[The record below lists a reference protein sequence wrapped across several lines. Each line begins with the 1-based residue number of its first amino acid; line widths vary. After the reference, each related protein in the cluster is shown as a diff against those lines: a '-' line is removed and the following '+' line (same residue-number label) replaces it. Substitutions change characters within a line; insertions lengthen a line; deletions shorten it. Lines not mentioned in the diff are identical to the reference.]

1 MMFSKWLENKVL
13 SERKAPQP
21 VQAPKTTSKK
31 VGLSKPSPQRQRSGR
46 RNTSF
51 EAEKGRKGEEKR
63 RAISEE

>member
-13 SERKAPQP
+13 SERKAPKP
-21 VQAPKTTSKK
+21 VQAPKTTSNK
-31 VGLSKPSPQRQRSGR
+31 VELSQPSPQRQRSGR

-51 EAEKGRKGEEKR
+51 ETEKGRQREKER